1 MNLKSKIEMLVLES
15 VDDKTTVFKVR
26 AIVEMI
32 YHVIGNA
39 EYEQQVICATEDLLS
54 RYKEERAKQ

>member
-1 MNLKSKIEMLVLES
+1 MNLKGKIEMLVLES
-15 VDDKTTVFKVR
+15 VDDKTTIYKVR

-39 EYEQQVICATEDLLS
+39 ECEQQVIAATEDLLL
-54 RYKEERAKQ
+54 RYKEEKSKQ